1 LILRINCRINIA
13 AAVIPERRAAI
24 ALISRNFPDEVND

>member
-1 LILRINCRINIA
+1 MLFIIFGAQIA
-13 AAVIPERRAAI
+13 AAVNPESRAAI